1 MNEEYYESKEELAQC
16 FLTNLAEKIKIP
28 TEIYDKLSKKGENVV
43 AVIPGKS
50 KKISFFITNASQVLF
65 IRLKLDKDSLNDKF
79 FISLR
84 STLKELKLSN
94 LFSTGL
100 CFKDEICV
108 WEGVFEFSEEQ
119 VFDEI
124 QEQFKNIA
132 HVQKAEF
139 QKIEVE

>member
-1 MNEEYYESKEELAQC
+1 MSEEYYESKEELAQC
-16 FLTNLAEKIKIP
+16 FLTGLSERIKIP
-28 TEIYDKLSKKGENVV
+28 RDIYNKLSKKGENVV

-50 KKISFFITNASQVLF
+50 KKISFFITNAKQVLF

-79 FISLR
+79 FVSLR

-108 WEGVFEFSEEQ
+108 WEGVFEFSEGQ

-124 QEQFKNIA
+124 QDQFRNIA
-132 HVQKAEF
+132 HVQEAEF
-139 QKIEVE
+139 EKIDVE